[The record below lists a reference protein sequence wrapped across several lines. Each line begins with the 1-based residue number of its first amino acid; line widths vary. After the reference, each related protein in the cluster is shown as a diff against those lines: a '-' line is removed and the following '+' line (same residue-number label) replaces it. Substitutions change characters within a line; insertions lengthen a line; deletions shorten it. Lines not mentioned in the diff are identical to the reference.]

1 MSFARS
7 VTVFDPS
14 SRQLSKLRQSESN
27 GPEIRAGT
35 LSTVNANFG
44 HKYDVKSQFEHF
56 ADSFA
61 DSIVFT

>member
-7 VTVFDPS
+7 VAVFDPS

-44 HKYDVKSQFEHF
+44 HKYDVES
-56 ADSFA
+56 
-61 DSIVFT
+61 